1 MQITKI
7 LNPVYTAVTSFSVNA
22 DGSLSAT
29 YQIGTG
35 VENDGQ
41 VSEFTPLMTE
51 YKYLDQEQAQQ
62 LLNVPL
68 TKDDIGKSYQDVM
81 LSRIYTFLQ
90 EQGMITT

>member
-1 MQITKI
+1 MQLTKI
-7 LNPVYTAVTSFSVNA
+7 LNPVYAAVTSFSINA
-22 DGSLSAT
+22 DGTLSAT

-41 VSEFTPLMTE
+41 VSEFSPLISE
-51 YKYLDQEQAQQ
+51 YQYLTQEQAQQ

>member
-1 MQITKI
+1 MQLTKI
-7 LNPVYTAVTSFSVNA
+7 LTPVYAAVTSFSIND

-41 VSEFTPLMTE
+41 VSEFSPLISE
-51 YKYLDQEQAQQ
+51 YKYLVQEQAQQ